1 SVLDSLR
8 TEARRLEG
16 SLGAEDRAKLEEY
29 LTGIRDLERRMQ
41 EEREWLRRP
50 KPRVDAL
57 NLCNIQSLDPDRAG
71 LEYRRYQRF
80 MYDVITLALQTD
92 STRVITYMARM
103 DGSDG

>member
-29 LTGIRDLERRMQ
+29 LSGIRDLERRMQ
-41 EEREWLRRP
+41 DEREWLRRP

-57 NLCNIQSLDPDRAG
+57 NFGNIQSLDPDRAG
-71 LEYRRYQRF
+71 LEYRRYQRLMF
-80 MYDVITLALQTD
+80 DLITLALQTD
-92 STRVITYMARM
+92 STRIFSSMPPM
-103 DGSDG
+103 DA